1 MNFLESYQF
10 LAHHPFFMQEHVAGE
25 PYRYYFLRC
34 LDIDVEEINSS
45 IRIHLKCGRY
55 AYGYDKD
62 LEVYGKSFEKAII
75 ELAEKVKKKYGE
87 YK

>member
-10 LAHHPFFMQEHVAGE
+10 LSHHPLFMQEHVAGE
-25 PYRYYFLRC
+25 PYRYYFLHC

-45 IRIHLKCGRY
+45 TRIHLKCGRY

-62 LEVYGKSFEKAII
+62 LEVYSKSFEKAII
-75 ELAEKVKKKYGE
+75 ELAEKVRKKYGE